1 MRCGMVRAQA
11 GAEDRGLSPVRTSNV
26 GTSNLGVGVGE
37 EVPSF
42 YFLSLSL
49 TLSLSARPRVLVPVS
64 YAPAGHEG
72 ASPSVFVQVIYSPVA
87 PFTEERPCP
96 GNIRSPSA
104 RVPVR
109 FWTRNS

>member
-42 YFLSLSL
+42 YFLCKTRAIDTNYPIEDPPALVIDL
-49 TLSLSARPRVLVPVS
+49 T
-64 YAPAGHEG
+64 
-72 ASPSVFVQVIYSPVA
+72 
-87 PFTEERPCP
+87 T
-96 GNIRSPSA
+96 
-104 RVPVR
+104 
-109 FWTRNS
+109 

>member
-49 TLSLSARPRVLVPVS
+49 TLSLSLSLSLSARPRTDRARRSGNAGLAHS
-64 YAPAGHEG
+64 YHN
-72 ASPSVFVQVIYSPVA
+72 Q
-87 PFTEERPCP
+87 
-96 GNIRSPSA
+96 
-104 RVPVR
+104 
-109 FWTRNS
+109 